1 MSKVVHIHISL
12 PHLNGYSSKTDVG
25 PRAGVDDMTR
35 SGTSALI
42 EQRPTMPCNLVCSDI
57 ICNYL
62 QSFTT
67 IICNLG
73 C

>member
-25 PRAGVDDMTR
+25 PQAGVDDMTR
-35 SGTSALI
+35 SGPSALI
-42 EQRPTMPCNLVCSDI
+42 EQRPTMPCNLVGSDI